1 MLHKSNEEKES
12 LVTSYQ
18 VLLLTCRSKLNS
30 KTPLKTIQ
38 IDKKNTVNI
47 KNLVIRIKNTCLES
61 NIRYF

>member
-38 IDKKNTVNI
+38 VDEKHSKHKKPCYKDKKYMPRV
-47 KNLVIRIKNTCLES
+47 
-61 NIRYF
+61 